1 MANKELTQI
10 KVGDTVEFKYDIE
23 GYGTVLEIIRERD
36 IIIPGRITRTFIV
49 GNPGGSHEQFHYGA
63 SSHPEFGSVLY
74 LESYNIYAVNDE
86 EV

>member
-10 KVGDTVEFKYDIE
+10 KAGDTVEFKYDIE
-23 GYGTVLEIIRERD
+23 GYGTVLKIKIERSLY
-36 IIIPGRITRTFIV
+36 GTTRSFIV
-49 GNPGGSHEQFHYGA
+49 GNPGKSFEPFHYGA
-63 SSHPEFGSVLY
+63 HDHPEFGSVLY